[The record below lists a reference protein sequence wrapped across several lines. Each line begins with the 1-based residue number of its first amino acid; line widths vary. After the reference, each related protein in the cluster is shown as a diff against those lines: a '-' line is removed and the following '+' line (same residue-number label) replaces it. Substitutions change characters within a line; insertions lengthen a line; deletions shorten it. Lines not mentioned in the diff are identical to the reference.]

1 VDGRLIPIQQKLG
14 AGDAA
19 GARVLADAML
29 ADASLTA
36 ADRFSALMLRAR
48 AFETLRDLARAI
60 VDVDGALALDP
71 SHARG
76 WNELGILCADAGLR
90 DRSIDAFAHAT
101 RADPQYARGWN
112 NLGNALRDAGRW
124 TESLAAF
131 ERAVAVDAK
140 YALAWANLGAMQRLA
155 GNDAGA
161 EASLRRALALDA
173 GARGAMMTLGGL
185 LHDRSDL
192 APAAELFLRAAR
204 LDATDA
210 TACMELAQTL
220 AERDDLPSA
229 REAFAEAERRDPRML
244 RASIGRALVLP
255 MVAESAQ
262 ALREARGTYDEG
274 LASLERTLPAR
285 AGGMSLAAL
294 QDELRWTNFLLAYQG
309 EDDRALQARYGRLLE
324 RMLAPVAPPLPQRTS
339 RGGRVKVGFA
349 SVFFRDGT
357 AGRYFERWITDLP
370 PDVFEVFVY
379 HLVPGVDALGRR
391 IAERADHMRHFPRW
405 RPSQVAPQILADA
418 LDVLVYPEL
427 GMGAVTFALAASR
440 LAPLQCAG
448 WGHPVTTG
456 LPTVDVFFSSA
467 CMEPAEAAAH
477 YSERLVTLPGIGT
490 RYAAPTPQPAD
501 RERSG
506 LPRDGPLLLCPQSLF
521 KIHPDNDALFARV
534 LEAVGNGVLVLY
546 EGRDPTLTA
555 RFRARLAGAGIADQ
569 RVVMLKQRSHEEF
582 LAVNA
587 ACDVMLDTLR
597 WSGGNTSLDAIA
609 SGLPIVTLPG
619 SFMRGRQSA
628 GMLRT
633 MALDELVASDA
644 DDYVR
649 KAAAIATDGAYRREL
664 SRRIE
669 AERGRIFEDAAP
681 IAALAEFLA
690 YGRDR

>member
-1 VDGRLIPIQQKLG
+1 VDGRLTPIQQKLG

-19 GARVLADAML
+19 GARALADAML
-29 ADASLTA
+29 GDATLTA

-48 AFETLRDLARAI
+48 AFEMLRDLARAI
-60 VDVDGALALDP
+60 VDVEGALALEP
-71 SHARG
+71 AHARA
-76 WNELGILCADAGLR
+76 WNELGILCADAGLG

-124 TESLAAF
+124 MESLAAF

-173 GARGAMMTLGGL
+173 GVRGAMMTLGGL

-192 APAAELFLRAAR
+192 ATAADLFLRAAR
-204 LDATDA
+204 LDAADA
-210 TACMELAQTL
+210 TACLELAQTL
-220 AERDDLPSA
+220 AERDDLPGA

-244 RASIGRALVLP
+244 RAAIGRALMLP
-255 MVAESAQ
+255 MVAHSAD
-262 ALREARGTYDEG
+262 ALAEARRTYDEG
-274 LASLERTLPAR
+274 LASLERALPAR
-285 AGGMSLAAL
+285 ASGMSFEAL

-309 EDDRALQARYGRLLE
+309 EDDRALQARYGELLD
-324 RMLAPVAPPLPQRTS
+324 RMLRPVAPPLTRGAA
-339 RGGRVKVGFA
+339 RGGRIKVGFA

-370 PDVFEVFVY
+370 RDAFEVFVY
-379 HLVPGVDALGRR
+379 HLVPGLDALGRR
-391 IAERADHMRHFPRW
+391 IADRADHLRHFPRW
-405 RPSQVAPQILADA
+405 RPSQVAPQILGDA

-456 LPTVDVFFSSA
+456 LPTIDVFLSSA
-467 CMEPAEAAAH
+467 CMEPFDGASH

-490 RYAAPTPQPAD
+490 RYAAPAPQPAH
-501 RERSG
+501 RETSG
-506 LPRDGPLLLCPQSLF
+506 LPRDVPLLLCPQSLF

-534 LEAVGNGVLVLY
+534 LDAVPDGVLVLY
-546 EGRDPTLTA
+546 EGRDPALTA
-555 RFRARLAGAGIADQ
+555 RFKARLARAGIKDE
-569 RVVMLKQRSHEEF
+569 RCVMLQQRSHEEF

-587 ACDVMLDTLR
+587 GCDVMLDTLR

-628 GMLRT
+628 GMLHT
-633 MALDELVASDA
+633 MGLHELVASDE

-649 KAAAIATDGAYRREL
+649 KAAAIATDRAYRREL

-669 AERGRIFEDAAP
+669 EARGRIFDDAAP
-681 IAALAEFLA
+681 TAALAEFLA
-690 YGRDR
+690 HGGDR

>member
-1 VDGRLIPIQQKLG
+1 MDGRLIPIEQKLG

-19 GARVLADAML
+19 GARALADTML

-48 AFETLRDLARAI
+48 AFETQGDLARAI
-60 VDVDGALALDP
+60 VDVDDALALDP
-71 SHARG
+71 SQARA
-76 WNELGILCADAGLR
+76 WNELGILCADAALR

-124 TESLAAF
+124 TESTAAF

-155 GNDAGA
+155 GDEVAA
-161 EASLRRALALDA
+161 EASLRRALALDP

-185 LHDRSDL
+185 SHDRSDL

-204 LDATDA
+204 LDAKDA

-220 AERDDLPSA
+220 AERDELPSA

-244 RASIGRALVLP
+244 RAAIGRALVLP
-255 MVAESAQ
+255 MVADSADALSQ
-262 ALREARGTYDEG
+262 ARRTYDEG

-285 AGGMSLAAL
+285 ASGMSFAAL

-309 EDDRALQARYGRLLE
+309 EDDRALQARYGRLLD
-324 RMLAPVAPPLPQRTS
+324 RMLRPVTPPLPEVAA
-339 RGGRVKVGFA
+339 RGRIKVGFA

-370 PDVFEVFVY
+370 RDAFEVFVY
-379 HLVPGVDALGRR
+379 HLVPGLDALGRR
-391 IAERADHMRHFPRW
+391 IAERADHMRHVPRW

-467 CMEPAEAAAH
+467 CMEPVDGAAH

-490 RYAAPTPQPAD
+490 RYAAPGQPSAD
-501 RERSG
+501 RGKSG
-506 LPRDGPLLLCPQSLF
+506 LPRDVPLLLCPQSLF

-534 LEAVGNGVLVLY
+534 LAAVPNGVLVLY
-546 EGRDPTLTA
+546 EGRDPALTA
-555 RFRARLAGAGIADQ
+555 RFRARLARAGIED
-569 RVVMLKQRSHEEF
+569 RRIVMLKQRSHEEF

-619 SFMRGRQSA
+619 PFMRGRQSA
-628 GMLRT
+628 GMLKT
-633 MALDELVASDA
+633 MDLDELVATDA

-669 AERGRIFEDAAP
+669 EKRSRIFDDAAP
-681 IAALAEFLA
+681 TAALAEFLA
-690 YGRDR
+690 HGRDR